1 MNLKE
6 MNLRELDLKK
16 FNKIY
21 RRMFGLVAVVLAL
34 LLMLAVFIVFLLLRD
49 SVFSVDS
56 LSEHTALVVLII
68 VVCLLIISQ
77 GLTMFWL
84 RRISKPSADISSVLA
99 RVAQGDF
106 DVRVDTSG
114 FKNEM
119 LHLGN
124 EINRMIEELG
134 SIEVMRSDFVSNVS
148 HEFRAPL
155 SSIQGCVTL
164 LSSPNISQ
172 EQQDEYFALLKE
184 ATRQLSSLVDN
195 VLKLSRLESQ
205 NMPAQPKRFSLDEQL
220 RRSVLLFEQQ
230 WSQKEL
236 ELELELP
243 ECSYAGNE
251 ELLGQVW
258 TNLIGNAVK
267 FTGQGGKIGVRLE
280 DKDPGYVAV
289 TVYDTGEGMTEEVK
303 KHIFEK
309 FYQGDSSHRASG
321 NGLGLALVKSICQ
334 LTGSRISVESEPGKG
349 SAFTVK
355 LPKGTETK

>member
-6 MNLRELDLKK
+6 VSLKELDLKK

-21 RRMFGLVAVVLAL
+21 RRMFGLVVIVLAML
-34 LLMLAVFIVFLLLRD
+34 LLLAIFIVFLLLRN
-49 SVFSVDS
+49 SVFAVDS
-56 LSEHTALVVLII
+56 ISESTSLVVLIV

-77 GLTMFWL
+77 VLTMFWL
-84 RRISKPSADISSVLA
+84 RRVSRPSAVISSVLA

-106 DVRVDTSG
+106 DVRVDTSD
-114 FKNEM
+114 FKDEM
-119 LHLGN
+119 LQLGN
-124 EINRMIEELG
+124 EINGMIGELG

-164 LSSPNISQ
+164 LSTPNISQ
-172 EQQDEYFALLKE
+172 EQQNEYFELLKE
-184 ATRQLSSLVDN
+184 STRQLSSLVDN

-205 NMPAQPKRFSLDEQL
+205 NMLAQPESFSLDEQL
-220 RRSVLLFEQQ
+220 RRSVLMFEQQ

-236 ELELELP
+236 ELELDLP
-243 ECSYAGNE
+243 ECSYVGNE

-258 TNLIGNAVK
+258 INLIGNAVK

-280 DKDPGYVAV
+280 DKEPEYITV
-289 TVYDTGEGMTEEVK
+289 TVYDDGEGMTEEVK

-334 LTGSRISVESEPGKG
+334 LTGSQISVESEPGKG
-349 SAFTVK
+349 SAFTVR
-355 LPKGTETK
+355 LPK

>member
-6 MNLRELDLKK
+6 MNLKEVDLKY
-16 FNKIY
+16 FNGIY
-21 RRMFGLVAVVLAL
+21 RRMFGLVAIVWAML
-34 LLMLAVFIVFLLLRD
+34 LLVGVFIVFLLLRD
-49 SVFSVDS
+49 SVFAVKSI
-56 LSEHTALVVLII
+56 SESTGLLVLIV

-77 GLTMFWL
+77 GMTMFWS
-84 RRISKPSADISSVLA
+84 RRISRPSAVISSTLA
-99 RVAQGDF
+99 KVAVGDF
-106 DVRVDTSG
+106 DVRVDTTG

-119 LHLGN
+119 LQLGN
-124 EINRMIEELG
+124 EINRMIAELG

-164 LSSPNISQ
+164 LSSPNISRA
-172 EQQDEYFALLKE
+172 QQDEYFELLKE

-205 NMPAQPKRFSLDEQL
+205 NMLAQPKSFSLDEQL
-220 RRSVLLFEQQ
+220 RRSVLMFEQQ
-230 WSQKEL
+230 WSQKKL

-243 ECSYAGNE
+243 ECSYVGNE
-251 ELLGQVW
+251 EMLGQVW
-258 TNLIGNAVK
+258 INLIGNAVK

-280 DKDPGYVAV
+280 DKEPGFVSV
-289 TVYDTGEGMTEEVK
+289 TVYDNGEGMTEEVK

-309 FYQGDSSHRASG
+309 FYQGDSSHRSSG

-334 LTGSRISVESEPGKG
+334 LTGSQISVESEPGKG
-349 SAFTVK
+349 SVFTVK
-355 LPKGTETK
+355 LPR

>member
-6 MNLRELDLKK
+6 VNLKELDLKK

-21 RRMFGLVAVVLAL
+21 RRMFGLVVIVLAML
-34 LLMLAVFIVFLLLRD
+34 LLLAIFIVFLLLRN
-49 SVFSVDS
+49 SVFAVDS
-56 LSEHTALVVLII
+56 ISESTSLVVLIV

-77 GLTMFWL
+77 VLTMFWL
-84 RRISKPSADISSVLA
+84 RRVSRPSAVISSVLA

-106 DVRVDTSG
+106 DVRVDTSD
-114 FKNEM
+114 FKDEM
-119 LHLGN
+119 LQLGN
-124 EINRMIEELG
+124 EINGMIGELG

-164 LSSPNISQ
+164 LSTPNISQ
-172 EQQDEYFALLKE
+172 EQQNEYFELLKE
-184 ATRQLSSLVDN
+184 STRQLSSLVDN

-205 NMPAQPKRFSLDEQL
+205 NMLAQPESFSLDEQL
-220 RRSVLLFEQQ
+220 RRSVLMFEQQ

-236 ELELELP
+236 ELELDLP
-243 ECSYAGNE
+243 ECSYVGNE

-258 TNLIGNAVK
+258 INLIGNAVK
-267 FTGQGGKIGVRLE
+267 FTDQGGKIGVRLE
-280 DKDPGYVAV
+280 DKEPEFIAV
-289 TVYDTGEGMTEEVK
+289 TVYDDGEGMTEEVK

-334 LTGSRISVESEPGKG
+334 LTGSQISVESEPGRG
-349 SAFTVK
+349 SAFTVR
-355 LPKGTETK
+355 LPK

>member
-1 MNLKE
+1 M
-6 MNLRELDLKK
+6 
-16 FNKIY
+16 
-21 RRMFGLVAVVLAL
+21 
-34 LLMLAVFIVFLLLRD
+34 D
-49 SVFSVDS
+49 SI
-56 LSEHTALVVLII
+56 SESTSLVVLIV

-77 GLTMFWL
+77 VLTMFWL
-84 RRISKPSADISSVLA
+84 RRVSRPSAVISSVLA

-106 DVRVDTSG
+106 DVRVDTSD
-114 FKNEM
+114 FKDEM
-119 LHLGN
+119 LQLGN
-124 EINRMIEELG
+124 EINGMIGELG

-164 LSSPNISQ
+164 LSTPNISQ
-172 EQQDEYFALLKE
+172 EQQNEYFELLKE
-184 ATRQLSSLVDN
+184 STRQLSSLVDN

-205 NMPAQPKRFSLDEQL
+205 NMLAQPESFSLDEQL
-220 RRSVLLFEQQ
+220 RRSVLMFEQQ

-236 ELELELP
+236 ELELDLP
-243 ECSYAGNE
+243 ECSYVGNE

-258 TNLIGNAVK
+258 INLIGNAVK

-280 DKDPGYVAV
+280 DKEPEYITV
-289 TVYDTGEGMTEEVK
+289 TVYDDGEGMTEEVK

-334 LTGSRISVESEPGKG
+334 LTGSQISVESEPGRG
-349 SAFTVK
+349 SAFTVR
-355 LPKGTETK
+355 LPK

>member
-6 MNLRELDLKK
+6 MSLKELDLKK

-21 RRMFGLVAVVLAL
+21 RRMFGLVAMVLVL
-34 LLMLAVFIVFLLLRD
+34 LLLLAVFIVFLLLRD
-49 SVFSVDS
+49 SVFDVDS
-56 LSEHTALVVLII
+56 ISESTGLIVLII

-77 GLTMFWL
+77 GMSMFWI
-84 RRISKPSADISSVLA
+84 RRISRPSAAISSALA
-99 RVAQGDF
+99 KVAVGDF
-106 DVRVDTSG
+106 DVRVDTSN
-114 FKNEM
+114 FKGEM
-119 LHLGN
+119 LQLGN
-124 EINRMIEELG
+124 EINRMIAELG

-164 LSSPNISQ
+164 LSTPNISQ
-172 EQQDEYFALLKE
+172 EQQDEYFELLKE
-184 ATRQLSSLVDN
+184 STRQLSSLVDN
-195 VLKLSRLESQ
+195 VLKISRLESQ
-205 NMPAQPKRFSLDEQL
+205 NMLAQPKSFSLDEQL
-220 RRSVLLFEQQ
+220 RRSVLMFEQQ

-236 ELELELP
+236 ELELDLP
-243 ECSYAGNE
+243 ECSYVGNE

-258 TNLIGNAVK
+258 INLIGNAVK

-280 DKDPGYVAV
+280 DKEPEFITV
-289 TVYDTGEGMTEEVK
+289 TVYDNGEGMTEEVK

-334 LTGSRISVESEPGKG
+334 LTGSQISVESEPEKG
-349 SAFTVK
+349 STFTVR
-355 LPKGTETK
+355 LPK